1 MCKEL
6 RKVTFR
12 LNYGNGYEPD
22 LTPKEEKE
30 REEQTRERQGY
41 FHIWT
46 SQTTPEEC
54 HSSCVNTLGIVEEKG
69 TGQIHYVCPD
79 LITFNDDP
87 YEMV

>member
-12 LNYGNGYEPD
+12 LNYRNGFEPD
-22 LTPKEEKE
+22 LTQEEEKE

-41 FHIWT
+41 FHVWALP
-46 SQTTPEEC
+46 TPEE
-54 HSSCVNTLGIVEEKG
+54 HHPSCVNMLGIVEEKG
-69 TGQIHYVCPD
+69 TGQIFYVCPD